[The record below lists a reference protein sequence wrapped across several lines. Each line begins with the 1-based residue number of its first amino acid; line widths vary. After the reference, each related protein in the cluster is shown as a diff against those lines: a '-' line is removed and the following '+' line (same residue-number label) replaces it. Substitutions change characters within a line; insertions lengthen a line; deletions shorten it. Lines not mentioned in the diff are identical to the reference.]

1 MFVYERAMPAMGD
14 RGFLMQRRQRKV
26 PIAGMARS
34 YTGKKRACFT
44 LTDMMRIATPRMM
57 KNPQVVVGA
66 GFKPALRREIGSIG
80 LKPAPKKPRFVVT
93 SEMFFTLKTSVVR
106 LFVLEK
112 PDEYRVFLG

>member
-1 MFVYERAMPAMGD
+1 MFPPQGRFETCPYPTALRPYVGEVFHATFHG
-14 RGFLMQRRQRKV
+14 
-26 PIAGMARS
+26 S
-34 YTGKKRACFT
+34 YPPEDEKSAS
-44 LTDMMRIATPRMM
+44 L
-57 KNPQVVVGA
+57 VGA